1 MTTSF
6 VICFKCAKGANP
18 MSYVRVMVNEGP
30 LTSAEV
36 MRLFNKN
43 SKPLFEQHKK
53 DKTLKRYSVV
63 QVGDHKG
70 F

>member
-1 MTTSF
+1 
-6 VICFKCAKGANP
+6 

-53 DKTLKRYSVV
+53 DKTLKS
-63 QVGDHKG
+63 
-70 F
+70 